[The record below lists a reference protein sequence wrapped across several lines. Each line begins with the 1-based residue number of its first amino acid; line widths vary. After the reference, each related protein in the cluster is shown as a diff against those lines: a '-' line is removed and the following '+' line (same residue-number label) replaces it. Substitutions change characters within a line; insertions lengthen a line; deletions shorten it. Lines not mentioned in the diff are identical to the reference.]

1 MIKEIVC
8 AVAIISSCATSV
20 AQQRLDAHSSQFLNH
35 HRAMEAVEVTETQI
49 DSVQKRDIFPR
60 TMVRDD
66 GVEIVRTIVTLSDN
80 DFRNNLSE
88 LGGQIDGE
96 IGERLIVSIPVDSLQ
111 KLAQA
116 EGVRTVRVE
125 RRAKLRNSTTRSET
139 RIDEVNECVD
149 IDGNYLTGQGV
160 VIGMVDTGI
169 DYNHVNFIDEDG
181 NSRVKYAISGST
193 EYTTTSEIAGLT
205 TDTKSYDHGTH
216 TTGTAA
222 GSYSDNDYPGMAPDA
237 DLALC
242 GMSDDFSDAQILL
255 ACNGIINYAKEA
267 GNPVVIN
274 MSIGL
279 NDGPHDG
286 SDDLCKAMDELCSD
300 GVIMVV
306 AAGNEGD
313 MQIYLGKEFTEGDT
327 IVSTLINDIDYSGN
341 YYYNEIQAY
350 TYGIGRLPRIQM
362 FVANKSTN
370 EKLMTTDTISLTADN
385 QEWLLSQ
392 QDYYSDFKTYYGSYD
407 AEAPEIAITSY
418 YGDDNCSL
426 DIVLIGQSKRSN
438 SYYIGF
444 TLIGQAGDTVHIWG
458 ADSYAEFISNG
469 SSEFTAGDASKS
481 INSMACGDNVLSAGC
496 YTASNSYKTIS
507 GQTYSYSGYKI
518 GYITDFSSYG
528 IDMRGISRPD
538 VCAPGVSVN
547 SSYNSYSSSNSKS
560 TDVVA
565 QATYGGRT
573 YYWGNLAGTS
583 MSTPAVSGIIA
594 TWLQYNPTLSAA
606 EIREVMEATS
616 VVDSYVET
624 GDPVQWG
631 AGKIDAYAGLQYL
644 MSAGVNDIEL
654 SQNNVLVYPNPSR
667 GSFRVYT
674 QGEPDGAMLLVYSIT
689 SQLVYTS
696 KISADVEAVDVDITG
711 QLTSGVYILQVVGKG
726 VSYTSRLI
734 IK

>member
-1 MIKEIVC
+1 MIKKIVC
-8 AVAIISSCATSV
+8 AVAVTCACATSV
-20 AQQRLDAHSSQFLNH
+20 AQSGLDARSLQFLNH
-35 HRAMEAVEVTETQI
+35 HRAMETEDAVEEQI
-49 DSVQKRDIFPR
+49 DSVEKRAIFPR
-60 TMVRDD
+60 TIIREDGEETVRA
-66 GVEIVRTIVTLSDN
+66 IVTLTDDSFRSD
-80 DFRNNLSE
+80 LSE
-88 LGGQIDGE
+88 FGGQIDGE
-96 IGERLIVSIPVDSLQ
+96 IGDRLIVTIPVDSLQ
-111 KLAQA
+111 SLSQA

-160 VIGMVDTGI
+160 VVGMIDTGI
-169 DYNHVNFIDEDG
+169 DYNHVNFIDGDG
-181 NSRVKYAISGST
+181 NSRVKYAICGST
-193 EYTTTSEIAGLT
+193 EYTTTSGIANLT

-222 GSYSDNDYPGMAPDA
+222 GSYSDNDYQGMAPDA
-237 DLALC
+237 ELALC

-267 GNPVVIN
+267 GKPVVIN

-327 IVSTLINDIDYSGN
+327 TVSTLINDIDYSGD
-341 YYYNEIQAY
+341 YYYNEIQAF

-370 EKLMTTDTISLTADN
+370 EKLMVTDTISLTADN
-385 QEWLLSQ
+385 QEWLLSE
-392 QDYYSDFKTYYGSYD
+392 QDCYSNFKTYYGSYD
-407 AEAPEIAITSY
+407 TESPEISITSY

-426 DIVLIGQSKRSN
+426 DIVLIGQTKRSN
-438 SYYIGF
+438 RYYIGF
-444 TLIGQAGDTVHIWG
+444 TLIGQAGDAVHVWG
-458 ADSYAEFISNG
+458 ADSYVEFISNG

-481 INSMACGDNVLSAGC
+481 INSMACGDNVISAGC

-507 GQTYSYSGYKI
+507 GQTYSYSGYKV

-547 SSYNSYSSSNSKS
+547 SSYNSYSSANSKS
-560 TDVVA
+560 SDVVA
-565 QATYGGRT
+565 KTTYGGRT

-606 EIREVMEATS
+606 EIREVMKATS
-616 VVDSYVET
+616 VVDSYVEA

-644 MSAGVNDIEL
+644 MSVGVNDIEL
-654 SQNNVLVYPNPSR
+654 SQNNVLIYPNPNQ

-674 QGEPDGAMLLVYSIT
+674 QGETDGAILRVYSTTGQLVYS
-689 SQLVYTS
+689 S
-696 KISADVEAVDVDITG
+696 KISADVEAVDVDIAG
-711 QLTSGVYILQVVGKG
+711 QLTDGMYILQVLGKG
-726 VSYTSRLI
+726 VSHTSRLI